1 MGSQASSFEK
11 QRVAGTEFVVPLCL
25 ITFSAWPP
33 CGYVRACRV
42 TYPSSAAREK
52 QANALSL
59 FASTPLPLAM
69 ASEPNAPVPTATVDN
84 SAAVVVNGSV
94 DGDVIPNG
102 DVMPNGDGVSL
113 TAPPAPPAHDQI
125 ANAGTAEY
133 MACSL
138 NLLTVV
144 LKIQSPKMKSHFT
157 TDRSAFG
164 ASRRRRS

>member
-1 MGSQASSFEK
+1 
-11 QRVAGTEFVVPLCL
+11 
-25 ITFSAWPP
+25 
-33 CGYVRACRV
+33 
-42 TYPSSAAREK
+42 
-52 QANALSL
+52 
-59 FASTPLPLAM
+59 M
-69 ASEPNAPVPTATVDN
+69 ASEANAPVPTATVDN

-113 TAPPAPPAHDQI
+113 TAPPAPPAPPTHDQV
-125 ANAGTAEY
+125 ANAGMVEY

-144 LKIQSPKMKSHFT
+144 LKIQSPKMKSRVT